1 MAVRRIRYCVT
12 TMLIVVGLAGV
23 NWAWGEMKHDAYG
36 VVLKKYVDDEGMVDY
51 KKLKKGRE
59 GLDGYIK
66 ALGAV
71 KAGDYKKWNDEAK
84 IAFWVNAY
92 NAITL
97 QVVIDHYPIS
107 KSFWAN
113 LRGYAVG
120 IRHISGAWDSKVH
133 LVMGKKMSL
142 EQIEHEVLRK
152 EFDEPRIHMA
162 LVCAAMSCPKLRN
175 EPYVGGR
182 LEEQLKDQTEVFL
195 QDEKKFE
202 IDREAGKVY
211 LSRIFD
217 WFGEDFVKSYT
228 PKEGFEGYGKKE
240 RAVLNF
246 VGKHVGERER
256 AFLEKGGYEIEY
268 HKYDWGLNEQE

>member
-1 MAVRRIRYCVT
+1 MAVRRIRYCVIM
-12 TMLIVVGLAGV
+12 MLMMVGVGSNV
-23 NWAWGEMKHDAYG
+23 AWGEMKHDAYG
-36 VVLKKYVDDEGMVDY
+36 VVLKKYVDDKGMVDY

-66 ALGAV
+66 ALGGV
-71 KAGDYKKWNDEAK
+71 KAVDYEKWNDEVK

-182 LEEQLKDQTEVFL
+182 LDEQLKDQTEVFL
-195 QDEKKFE
+195 QHKNKFK
-202 IDREAGKVY
+202 INREDKKVY

-217 WFGEDFVKSYT
+217 WFGDDFVKSYA
-228 PKEGFEGYGKKE
+228 PKAGFDEYGKKE

-246 VGKHVGERER
+246 VGKHVGESER
-256 AFLEKGGYEIEY
+256 AFLENRGYEIEY
-268 HKYDWGLNEQE
+268 LKYDWGLNEQE